1 MDLGIRGGAARSPG
15 SATSPWAPARSTG
28 SSVPPSTPGTG
39 ASSERPTFTWISPWG
54 RTTLRWR
61 PWGTIASGP
70 PLPGGSERALPPSVL
85 FEDVEIPARGCLL
98 PGRFIFKRT
107 AAEKVAQMH
116 GVSPGDDFAAK
127 PACSCSGSPLCFIW
141 FGIRHGTGS
150 PLPPDPRDQQDEEG
164 DAQGSDDQRRRGQI
178 QLVG

>member
-61 PWGTIASGP
+61 PWGLSHPGRRFLEVLSEHFRLPYYSKT
-70 PLPGGSERALPPSVL
+70 LRYRPGGVCSRAGSFLNAQRQKKWRRCTVCHPGTTSQRNRLVHVRVPPCVLYGSASVTEPDRR
-85 FEDVEIPARGCLL
+85 FPPIRGINRMKKATLKEATISGAV
-98 PGRFIFKRT
+98 GR
-107 AAEKVAQMH
+107 
-116 GVSPGDDFAAK
+116 S
-127 PACSCSGSPLCFIW
+127 SL
-141 FGIRHGTGS
+141 
-150 PLPPDPRDQQDEEG
+150 
-164 DAQGSDDQRRRGQI
+164 
-178 QLVG
+178 